1 MADFDSRMAGSIL
14 TADIPPDSV
23 PLGGSG
29 GEQDS
34 ATVAYVLAARPAFEM
49 LKHAAAQLAA
59 FFILATTGSQA
70 AGPDHPLLAEAR
82 NAMQE
87 ATDGVR
93 AAPGVTDIAAHHH
106 RHLLRAAACIKATLS
121 ALQDPAWI
129 KDRAAL
135 DPALHRLKAG
145 WQELHW
151 ATAALPGFEMV
162 QLSQSCCAHSI
173 QAGHAFATRA
183 NP

>member
-23 PLGGSG
+23 PLGAAG

-34 ATVAYVLAARPAFEM
+34 ATVAYVLAVRPAFEM

-59 FFILATTGSQA
+59 FLILATTGSQA
-70 AGPDHPLLAEAR
+70 AGPDHALLAEAR
-82 NAMQE
+82 RAVQE
-87 ATDGVR
+87 AMDGVGT
-93 AAPGVTDIAAHHH
+93 APGVTDLAAHHH
-106 RHLLRAAACIKATLS
+106 RHLLRAAACIKATLA
-121 ALQDPAWI
+121 ALQGKAWI

-135 DPALHRLKAG
+135 DPALRRLKTG

-162 QLSQSCCAHSI
+162 HLSQSCCA
-173 QAGHAFATRA
+173 GHAFARPA
-183 NP
+183 QSAPQ

>member
-1 MADFDSRMAGSIL
+1 MTDFDSRMAGSIL

-34 ATVAYVLAARPAFEM
+34 ATVAYVVAVRPAFEM

-70 AGPDHPLLAEAR
+70 AGPDHPLLAEAGR
-82 NAMQE
+82 AVQE

-93 AAPGVTDIAAHHH
+93 AAPGVTEIAAHHH
-106 RHLLRAAACIKATLS
+106 RHLLRAAAAIRATLS
-121 ALQDPAWI
+121 ALQDTAWI
-129 KDRAAL
+129 KDRALL
-135 DPALHRLKAG
+135 DPALQRLKAG

-162 QLSQSCCAHSI
+162 QLGQSCCAQSG